1 MNIPFIF
8 ILRTV
13 NLYRKWC
20 KKNNFEDSLYNLISY
35 LAINDLLDIKEFTQ
49 FVCRNIE
56 ESEDNDNVDR

>member
-20 KKNNFEDSLYNLISY
+20 KKNNFEDNLYNLISY
-35 LAINDLLDIKEFTQ
+35 LAINDLLDIKSFTQ

-56 ESEDNDNVDR
+56 ESEDNNNVN